1 MISKILVAT
10 DGSKVAWK
18 AVEYAVELSKQTNA
32 TITLLYVIEKN
43 FIIASSVSNVGA
55 PTHLIE
61 PVGDYLRQVGE
72 ACLQQAEDV
81 CKKHGISPQNVIR
94 SGHPVE
100 EIIKEA
106 GKSKVDLIVLGSHGK
121 SALKAA
127 FIGSVAFGVIHEN
140 TKFPVLIVR
149 R

>member
-18 AVEYAVELSKQTNA
+18 SVEYAVELSEQTDA

-43 FIIASSVSNVGA
+43 FIIASSVSDVDA

-61 PVGDYLRQVGE
+61 PVEDYLRQVGE
-72 ACLQQAEDV
+72 ACLQKAENF
-81 CKKHGISPQNVIR
+81 CKDRGISPQKIIR

-100 EIIKEA
+100 EIIREA
-106 GKSKVDLIVLGSHGK
+106 EKSKVDLIVLGSHGK

-127 FIGSVAFGVIHEN
+127 FIGSVAFGVVHEN
-140 TKFPVLIVR
+140 IRIPVLIVR